1 MEYKMKFSKF
11 DMRFLLKEG
20 SFKTIKI
27 NWSPH
32 GNMTLWFLNIEII
45 DQGKLKC
52 KLQIIS

>member
-1 MEYKMKFSKF
+1 MEYKMKYSEF
-11 DMRFLLKEG
+11 DMSFLLKEG

-27 NWSPH
+27 NWFPH

-45 DQGKLKC
+45 DQGQLKC

>member
-45 DQGKLKC
+45 DQGKQKC